1 MEPLFRSGF
10 LPDRA
15 ARLALADLLHETFG
29 IDIRLLDRLGG
40 PDPTAVPLAY
50 FDAAGRCIAN
60 LTAFSLP
67 LVVNGASLHAAGL
80 QSGTVHPAWR
90 GRGLY
95 RALMTA
101 ALDHC
106 ARQGFEAVALLTDTP
121 ALYERHG
128 FRTVPQNRF
137 VGPAPPGASGTGKAR
152 RLDLDDTSD
161 VGLLRAL
168 LEARQPVSRRF
179 APVRQTEMFLLNAIW
194 EDGVRLGLMERENA
208 AVAWREGPDGAFEL
222 LDVAGPAIP
231 PLAAVLAALGLAPE
245 RVAVRFPPDRLGWE
259 GEAVAEAGEVVLMLR
274 GADGLPDG
282 PFALSPM
289 AVF

>member
-1 MEPLFRSGF
+1 MEPVFRADF
-10 LPDRA
+10 LRDRA
-15 ARLALADLLHETFG
+15 DRLALADLLQDIFG

-40 PDPTAVPLAY
+40 PDSTAVPFGY

-67 LVVNGASLHAAGL
+67 LVVNGAPLRAAGL
-80 QSGTVHPAWR
+80 QSGAVHPAWR

-95 RALMTA
+95 RNLIAA

-106 ARQGFEAVALLTDTP
+106 AAQGFAAVALLTDTP

-128 FRTVPQNRF
+128 FRTVPQHRF
-137 VGPAPPGASGTGKAR
+137 VGPAPAHQRVETAR
-152 RLDLDDTSD
+152 RLDLDDASD

-179 APVRQTEMFLLNAIW
+179 APLRQTEMFLLNALW
-194 EDGVRLGLMERENA
+194 EDGVRLHLMERESA
-208 AVAWREGPDGAFEL
+208 AVAWREGPDGTFEL
-222 LDVAGPAIP
+222 LDVAGPAVP
-231 PLAAVLAALGLAPE
+231 PLAAVLAALGLAPK
-245 RVAVRFPPDRLGWE
+245 RVAVRFSPDRLGWE
-259 GEAVAEAGEVVLMLR
+259 GEAVAEAGEVVLMVR
-274 GADGLPDG
+274 GAGGLLPDG

-289 AVF
+289 AAF